1 MNFIEELEWRGLVKD
16 CTDREG
22 LEKQLEKP
30 TTIYCGFDPTADSL
44 HVGHLQQIL
53 LLRRYQKA
61 GHQPIALC
69 GGFTGMIGDPRPT
82 TERKLLTHEEVLH
95 NAECIRDQLAHFLSF
110 EGENAAIMENN
121 NNWLGSMTLLDY
133 LRDYGKLFNVSY
145 MLQKDTIKKRLDSG
159 ISYTEFSYMI
169 LQAIDWLQ
177 LYKRHNCLIQI
188 GGSDQWG
195 NLTTGTE
202 LIRKVV
208 GDNTGV
214 FGITSPLITRSD
226 GSKFG
231 KSEGKNIWLDPKRTN
246 AYEFYQF
253 WVNTPD
259 SDIIDYLK
267 RLSFASPE
275 TIMEIEAKMAEYN
288 EKYTMAT
295 DNIAAV
301 EEQAKYEVALE
312 KFIAKNQVNCFT
324 DNFQDLH
331 GLNQLPG
338 IAAQNLMAKG
348 IGFGPEGDYKISAFS
363 AVLMKMAEGREGATG
378 FIEDYTYD
386 LTPGKELELASHMLE
401 VPPSFAAGKP
411 EIQVHH
417 LGIGGKSDPARL
429 VFDGC
434 TGDGI
439 QVTLIDLGDHFRIIC
454 ADIELV
460 KQPKPMPKLPVA
472 RIMYRHKP
480 NFEIGTAAWCYA
492 G

>member
-95 NAECIRDQLAHFLSF
+95 NAECIRGQLAHFLSF

-159 ISYTEFSYMI
+159 ISYTEFSYTI

-275 TIMEIEAKMAEYN
+275 TIMEIEAKMAEHP
-288 EKYTMAT
+288 EERAGQKLL
-295 DNIAAV
+295 AAELTELV
-301 EEQAKYEVALE
+301 HGKDGLE
-312 KFIAKNQVNCFT
+312 KALRITETFFKGDIMDLPAEEIKEGLADAKKTQVE
-324 DNFQDLH
+324 D
-331 GLNQLPG
+331 G
-338 IAAQNLMAKG
+338 ILLIDAL
-348 IGFGPEGDYKISAFS
+348 
-363 AVLMKMAEGREGATG
+363 V
-378 FIEDYTYD
+378 
-386 LTPGKELELASHMLE
+386 
-401 VPPSFAAGKP
+401 AAGISKSKG
-411 EIQVHH
+411 EARKLIQQGSVSVNGEKKTS
-417 LGIGGKSDPARL
+417 LDTVLNKSEAVSEEFTILKKGKKNYFIL
-429 VFDGC
+429 TF
-434 TGDGI
+434 
-439 QVTLIDLGDHFRIIC
+439 F
-454 ADIELV
+454 
-460 KQPKPMPKLPVA
+460 
-472 RIMYRHKP
+472 
-480 NFEIGTAAWCYA
+480 
-492 G
+492 

>member
-22 LEKQLEKP
+22 LEKQLQNQ

-44 HVGHLQQIL
+44 HVGHLQQII

-61 GHQPIALC
+61 GHKPIALC

-95 NAECIRDQLAHFLSF
+95 NADCIREQLAHFLSF

-159 ISYTEFSYMI
+159 ISYTEFSYTI

-177 LYKRHNCLIQI
+177 LYKRHHCQIQI

-202 LIRKVV
+202 LIRKVI
-208 GDNTGV
+208 GDEAEIY
-214 FGITSPLITRSD
+214 GITSPLITRSD

-259 SDIIDYLK
+259 SDIVDYLK
-267 RLSFASPE
+267 RLSFAS
-275 TIMEIEAKMAEYN
+275 
-288 EKYTMAT
+288 
-295 DNIAAV
+295 V
-301 EEQAKYEVALE
+301 EEINELERMTKEHPEERAAQKALAAELTELVHGKEGLE
-312 KFIAKNQVNCFT
+312 KALRITETFFRGNIMDLEPQEIKEGLADAKKTQVEDGILLIDALVQAEIAKSKGDARKLIQQGSVSVNGEKKTALDTVLTKAEAVSEEFT
-324 DNFQDLH
+324 ILK
-331 GLNQLPG
+331 
-338 IAAQNLMAKG
+338 KG
-348 IGFGPEGDYKISAFS
+348 KKNY
-363 AVLMKMAEGREGATG
+363 
-378 FIEDYTYD
+378 Y
-386 LTPGKELELASHMLE
+386 
-401 VPPSFAAGKP
+401 
-411 EIQVHH
+411 
-417 LGIGGKSDPARL
+417 
-429 VFDGC
+429 
-434 TGDGI
+434 
-439 QVTLIDLGDHFRIIC
+439 IIT
-454 ADIELV
+454 
-460 KQPKPMPKLPVA
+460 
-472 RIMYRHKP
+472 
-480 NFEIGTAAWCYA
+480 F
-492 G
+492 